1 MKYEN
6 QAIALLIIGLIAL
19 TLLTS
24 YFGSTDIGDYSDVA
38 KYFSGDYNAKIR
50 SSHSYL
56 LGFVHAPFVGFFG
69 NFVIFKITSLIFL
82 ILTIF
87 SVYYISGKNKKA
99 LWLISLSPIIWYMA
113 PWINPIQAASLIFLW
128 AFYFMAKY
136 EKDDKMRDLIYSGLL
151 IGLGWAVWD
160 TILYL
165 GIILFFIFLYNKK
178 LINSAIFLACIFI
191 GLAPRLIL
199 DQYLFNFAF
208 FSTVKTFIS
217 GWVNIFGGIYQKG
230 FGHSPKNL
238 VTVVSFLL
246 AIPFSFWI
254 AYNPK
259 VFRENKKEIIF
270 LTLSLLLL
278 FMNPQIRYVMVLA
291 PIMILLSSKYITERG
306 FKVSVYG
313 SVIILL
319 FFIFPYFIQLFHSSP
334 NSQIYGIESSIV
346 LSEGISLPD
355 EDLRALLIKDLES
368 ISREYPNESFI
379 VGNHPDNYQVLAHF
393 YWGNSIKEFISIQ
406 DYGSYLTN
414 NSVLYRKKF
423 EPLPNIQ
430 ERRQFWIEGGLK
442 RSDND
447 NTDYGSIEYGL
458 SLDEPLSLGGFKL
471 EKKYRVLSLYKK
483 L

>member
-82 ILTIF
+82 ILIIF
-87 SVYYISGKNKKA
+87 SVYYIFGKNKKA
-99 LWLISLSPIIWYMA
+99 LWLISLSPIIWYLA
-113 PWINPIQAASLIFLW
+113 PWINPIQAASLIFL
-128 AFYFMAKY
+128 F
-136 EKDDKMRDLIYSGLL
+136 R
-151 IGLGWAVWD
+151 
-160 TILYL
+160 
-165 GIILFFIFLYNKK
+165 YNKK
-178 LINSAIFLACIFI
+178 LINSAIFRACIFI
-191 GLAPRLIL
+191 GMAPRLVL

-208 FSTVKTFIS
+208 FSTIKTFIS

-319 FFIFPYFIQLFHSSP
+319 FFVSPYFIQLFHSSP

-346 LSEGISLPD
+346 LSE
-355 EDLRALLIKDLES
+355 
-368 ISREYPNESFI
+368 
-379 VGNHPDNYQVLAHF
+379 
-393 YWGNSIKEFISIQ
+393 
-406 DYGSYLTN
+406 
-414 NSVLYRKKF
+414 
-423 EPLPNIQ
+423 
-430 ERRQFWIEGGLK
+430 
-442 RSDND
+442 
-447 NTDYGSIEYGL
+447 
-458 SLDEPLSLGGFKL
+458 
-471 EKKYRVLSLYKK
+471 
-483 L
+483 

>member
-82 ILTIF
+82 I
-87 SVYYISGKNKKA
+87 
-99 LWLISLSPIIWYMA
+99 
-113 PWINPIQAASLIFLW
+113 
-128 AFYFMAKY
+128 
-136 EKDDKMRDLIYSGLL
+136 
-151 IGLGWAVWD
+151 
-160 TILYL
+160 
-165 GIILFFIFLYNKK
+165 FIFLYNKK

-319 FFIFPYFIQLFHSSP
+319 FFISPYFIQLFHSSP

-406 DYGSYLTN
+406 DSFG
-414 NSVLYRKKF
+414 
-423 EPLPNIQ
+423 
-430 ERRQFWIEGGLK
+430 
-442 RSDND
+442 
-447 NTDYGSIEYGL
+447 
-458 SLDEPLSLGGFKL
+458 
-471 EKKYRVLSLYKK
+471 
-483 L
+483 

>member
-6 QAIALLIIGLIAL
+6 QAVALLIIGLIAL

-230 FGHSPKNL
+230 F
-238 VTVVSFLL
+238 
-246 AIPFSFWI
+246 
-254 AYNPK
+254 
-259 VFRENKKEIIF
+259 RENKKEIIF

-319 FFIFPYFIQLFHSSP
+319 FFVSPYFIQLFHSSP

-406 DYGSYLTN
+406 DSFG
-414 NSVLYRKKF
+414 
-423 EPLPNIQ
+423 
-430 ERRQFWIEGGLK
+430 
-442 RSDND
+442 
-447 NTDYGSIEYGL
+447 
-458 SLDEPLSLGGFKL
+458 
-471 EKKYRVLSLYKK
+471 
-483 L
+483 